1 MSVIVDEAFLR
12 QISTRLPRFKRVG
25 SSSTYNARCV
35 ICGDSRT
42 NKSKARWY
50 AFPSE
55 RRDNLV
61 TKCHNCGYSASFDTF
76 LEHVDPSLHKQYV
89 IEKISGNE
97 DSHKAP
103 KQDKLEPRKRK
114 QVDSK
119 KISLPK
125 ISQLSIEHKARRYVD
140 QRQIPTDRHYL
151 LYYASHFNKWTNTL
165 IPGKLDER
173 YDEPRLV
180 IPFFDAAGNLIGAQ
194 GRTLKDSPLRYITI
208 MTTEHVKIYG
218 LERIDQSQKI
228 YVTEGPIDSLFL
240 DNAIATADSD
250 LSRRLDSVAE
260 DKQQFVLV
268 FDNEPRNKEIVLLM
282 QRAIGRGY
290 PICIWPSDT
299 KQKDINDMVL
309 AGMSKADLHRIIDKN
324 TYQGLQAEYQLS
336 IWKRC

>member
-1 MSVIVDEAFLR
+1 MSVILDEAFLR

-35 ICGDSRT
+35 ICGDSQT

-55 RRDNLV
+55 KRDNLL
-61 TKCHNCGYSASFDTF
+61 TKCHNCGYSASFDSF
-76 LEHVDPSLHKQYV
+76 LEHVDPALHKQYV
-89 IEKISGNE
+89 MEKISGE
-97 DSHKAP
+97 GADQLVP
-103 KQDKLEPRKRK
+103 QQDKLVARK
-114 QVDSK
+114 SK
-119 KISLPK
+119 RTAPTNITLPK
-125 ISQLSIEHKARRYVD
+125 ISQLQFDHKAKRYID

-151 LYYASHFNKWTNTL
+151 LYYASHFNRWVNTL

-180 IPFFDAAGNLIGAQ
+180 IPFFDVAGNLIGAQ

-208 MTTEHVKIYG
+208 MTTEHAKIYG
-218 LERIDQSQKI
+218 LERVDLNRKI

-250 LSRRLDSVAE
+250 LSRKLESVCQ
-260 DKQQFVLV
+260 DKHQFVLV

-290 PICIWPSDT
+290 SVCFWPDSIV
-299 KQKDINDMVL
+299 QKDINDMVL
-309 AGMSKADLHRIIDKN
+309 SGMTKADLHRIIDQN
-324 TYQGLQAEYQLS
+324 TYNGLRAEYQLS
-336 IWKRC
+336 VWKRC